1 MFMLRENPRPEGKP
15 RTPGTDTPHA
25 QALFSRALLYNFFP
39 DSARGSCSLG
49 SPAVARFTIG
59 RDKSCDI
66 PLADDSVSRLHAEFW
81 VEGSRL
87 LIADRGSS
95 NGTQLIRAGKPP
107 VAIRE
112 AAVVFPS
119 DQIQFGTAVLSV
131 GEIVAAVRQ
140 RHPQAFP
147 APLPAQAQPQP
158 AKAPAPAD
166 TPRLVRCLCGFIKP
180 QNQICP
186 ECGQ

>member
-1 MFMLRENPRPEGKP
+1 M
-15 RTPGTDTPHA
+15 
-25 QALFSRALLYNFFP
+25 
-39 DSARGSCSLG
+39 G

-66 PLADDSVSRLHAEFW
+66 PLADDSVSRLHAEFC

-107 VAIRE
+107 VPIRE
-112 AAVVFPS
+112 PAVVFPS

-131 GEIVAAVRQ
+131 ADIVAAIRQ

-147 APLPAQAQPQP
+147 APVPAQAQPQP
-158 AKAPAPAD
+158 AKAPPAD

-180 QNQICP
+180 QNQVCP